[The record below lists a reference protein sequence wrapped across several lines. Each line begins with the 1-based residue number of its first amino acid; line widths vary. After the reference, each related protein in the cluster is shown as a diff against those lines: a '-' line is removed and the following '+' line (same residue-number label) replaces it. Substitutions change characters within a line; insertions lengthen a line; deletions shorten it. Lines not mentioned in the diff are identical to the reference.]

1 MNEYTVK
8 VIKQKADLTFDFKI
22 LEVKSSGHLKQ
33 AIYQLSQKPELMDW
47 IFLTEDF
54 EPVLFRPTKYYPT
67 KDNSGKTFASD
78 AEFVTGR
85 ALKEYLD
92 TNDGQVRHDI
102 RISIL
107 SAYAGKADEY
117 LTRYNYIKPADNFVM
132 DCTFGRLE

>member
-8 VIKQKADLTFDFKI
+8 VIKQNDDLTFDFKV
-22 LEVKSSGHLKQ
+22 LEIESVGHLKQ

-47 IFLTEDF
+47 IFLTEDL

-85 ALKEYLD
+85 ALRQYLD
-92 TNDGQVRHDI
+92 NNDGQIRHDI
-102 RISIL
+102 RVTIL
-107 SAYAGKADEY
+107 AAYAGKADEY
-117 LTRYNYIKPADNFVM
+117 LLEYDYIKTADDFVM
-132 DCTFGRLE
+132 QRAFKGL